1 MAFMHID
8 YFSRTLMENTDLD
21 VIIPSYD
28 PSDLSAGRTEHRLP
42 EGGRFPVLYLLH
54 GIYGDCTDWVRNTG
68 IERYAQAANL
78 AVVMPGARNSF
89 YTDMAHGSRYY
100 TYIAE
105 EVPQFAEQILP
116 VSGSRSSRYI
126 AGLSMGG
133 YGAFRI
139 AFANPDRFSHAAS
152 LSGALAI
159 EQLYQLALAQNAF
172 PGDVRDV
179 WADASAI
186 HGTDSDLLCSFRKRK
201 EAGEDMPRLFQAC
214 GTEDPLFQMNAGMR
228 EALKAEGADLTWNE
242 EHGAHEWDFWD
253 RNIRRV
259 IDWLPHQ
266 G

>member
-8 YFSRTLMENTDLD
+8 YFSPTLLESTDLD
-21 VIIPSYD
+21 VIIPTVE
-28 PSDLSAGRTEHRLP
+28 PSDLAAGKTAGRIP
-42 EGGRFPVLYLLH
+42 DGSRFPVLYLLH
-54 GIYGDCTDWVRNTG
+54 GIYGDCSDWVRNTG

-105 EVPQFAEQILP
+105 EVPQMAEHLLP
-116 VSGSRSSRYI
+116 VSTERQTRYI

-159 EQLYQLALAQNAF
+159 EPLYQMALQQNAF
-172 PGDVRDV
+172 PGNVRDV
-179 WADASAI
+179 WADESQI
-186 HGTDSDLLCSFRKRK
+186 HHTDSDLLYSYHQQKT
-201 EAGEDMPRLFQAC
+201 AGKQMPRLFQAC
-214 GTEDPLFQMNAGMR
+214 GTEDPLYPMNAGVR
-228 EALKAEGADLTWNE
+228 EALKAEDADLTWQE
-242 EHGAHEWDFWD
+242 EHGAHEWNFWD

-259 IDWLPHQ
+259 IDWLPKQ
-266 G
+266 Q